1 MFLNTG
7 LIDRYTSL
15 WGAIPLTHK
24 GKLLTTPYLD
34 LSNSVISYERKAQ
47 YAKPKIIFAK
57 MAARIEAFL
66 DGTGEYASANTNF
79 VYDSKYNLLYILAVL
94 NSKLMLALYAAYFGA
109 LRMSGG
115 YFQFQAPQLRVLP
128 VRRIDFT
135 TPPSERKQL
144 TQQGARLYEVDLA
157 ADDTGRTLKFVE
169 KQLAAGRTDVIHDL
183 LAFLAER
190 MTALNKDKQTA
201 AKQFLTDLKDFHG
214 VDPHSLTPKTK
225 LDEFWKL
232 KAEDVF
238 AHLRANAKTL
248 AAQNVRLKDTDE
260 EKIRTRLQKATD
272 KLLPLDTRLTF
283 TDSLID
289 QIVYRLYG
297 LSSEEI
303 EIVQGSPEK

>member
-201 AKQFLTDLKDFHG
+201 AKQFLTDLKDFHS
-214 VDPHSLTPKTK
+214 VDTHDLKPKTK

-232 KAEDVF
+232 EAAEVF
-238 AHLRANAKTL
+238 AHFRANKI
-248 AAQNVRLKDTDE
+248 RLKDSDE
-260 EKIRTRLQKATD
+260 EKIRARFQKAKD
-272 KLLPLDTRLTF
+272 QLVPLESSLVFSD
-283 TDSLID
+283 DLID
-289 QIVYRLYG
+289 EIVYRLYG
-297 LSSEEI
+297 LTEAEIKIVSIRGCNSSM
-303 EIVQGSPEK
+303 VRVA